1 MATLYEIEYAKKVL
15 TDPTCIEQL
24 CSWNSPS
31 KETTP
36 RKVKDMVITKHNQ
49 QNQNKKKCV
58 NYKEEYYFDPRPENQ
73 T

>member
-1 MATLYEIEYAKKVL
+1 
-15 TDPTCIEQL
+15 
-24 CSWNSPS
+24 
-31 KETTP
+31 
-36 RKVKDMVITKHNQ
+36 MVITKHNQ